1 MAPSKYSTRIPTIMA
16 ERFDATTPVAQW
28 PAGVDDCGE
37 IPGVHLHMPPP
48 MPPIPVATGDWI
60 LHDATGTVKG
70 ALSDAE
76 FLAQYEKATGPSQ

>member
-48 MPPIPVATGDWI
+48 MPPIPWRPATGFC
-60 LHDATGTVKG
+60 TTRR
-70 ALSDAE
+70 
-76 FLAQYEKATGPSQ
+76 GP